1 MSTPPL
7 TVTSHSP
14 SPLLLG
20 LPPSLDSR
28 IASASKSAFF
38 SHAAAAPSTARPLF
52 SFPPGTARLPFDDAH
67 PCTAGKLPGAPL
79 KDLSSRRRLCF
90 GKSDPTEPL
99 FAEPRPPS
107 DEQPPKKRIA
117 LVAAT
122 PEPAV
127 DDKVP
132 ASPRAAAAAPAPE
145 KDLRPVL
152 KDSPARISREIK
164 DPPRPLKKRAR
175 PDSSPAIMKAF
186 GILESGF
193 FKIICTDKKEHEIR
207 FVEAGR
213 GEFNAFCTIF
223 PEQSQVLEERP
234 NEFLGVKIFHPEMRC
249 FDHAMQQRIVDL
261 HTALQAAE
269 ILCPQLYNAEEFIE
283 GCGYLLV
290 EYVPLPPGTIT
301 PEELLAIAEKAYE
314 KGLFIDLK
322 LDNFRR
328 TSTGALSLV
337 DWGGEMLN
345 EASELNPHFRTLI
358 RNLRLESVARG
369 SRLLSPLLARV

>member
-1 MSTPPL
+1 M
-7 TVTSHSP
+7 
-14 SPLLLG
+14 
-20 LPPSLDSR
+20 R
-28 IASASKSAFF
+28 I
-38 SHAAAAPSTARPLF
+38 
-52 SFPPGTARLPFDDAH
+52 
-67 PCTAGKLPGAPL
+67 
-79 KDLSSRRRLCF
+79 
-90 GKSDPTEPL
+90 
-99 FAEPRPPS
+99 
-107 DEQPPKKRIA
+107 Q
-117 LVAAT
+117 
-122 PEPAV
+122 
-127 DDKVP
+127 
-132 ASPRAAAAAPAPE
+132 
-145 KDLRPVL
+145 
-152 KDSPARISREIK
+152 
-164 DPPRPLKKRAR
+164 
-175 PDSSPAIMKAF
+175 
-186 GILESGF
+186 
-193 FKIICTDKKEHEIR
+193 IR